1 MNETRRD
8 LLEKLK
14 RVLAAGVDR
23 PLKASGYR
31 KRGFRYLRPVANGLL
46 HVVEIERGR
55 FPPALDKTDFTASC
69 GAYLELVWLI
79 YPDRFDVGKP
89 QESCCL
95 VRSRI
100 GFLGLERLDTWWTI
114 KIADDD
120 AALGRMAEDLHRRF
134 VDQVL
139 PWLSRF
145 DSAQA
150 IGEYLVAPEK
160 AAGRIRYPYRE
171 IVQDAADL
179 RNAAIASFA
188 AKDYARST
196 ALLDMAA
203 STVGTERSKEMTA
216 DLRGRMERLSAQR
229 KAEHAKP

>member
-1 MNETRRD
+1 MNESRRE

-23 PLKASGYR
+23 PLKSAGYR

-55 FPPALDKTDFTASC
+55 FPAPDKTDFTASC

-79 YPDRFDVGKP
+79 YPDRFDIGKP

-100 GFLGLERLDTWWTI
+100 GFLGPERLDTWWTI

-120 AALGRMAEDLHRRF
+120 AALARIADDLHRRF
-134 VDQVL
+134 VDQAL

-150 IGEYLVAPEK
+150 IGEYLVAPGK

-179 RNAAIASFA
+179 RNAAIAYFA
-188 AKDYARST
+188 AKDYVRAT

-203 STVGTERSKEMTA
+203 STVGTVHSKEATA
-216 DLRGRMERLSAQR
+216 HLRERMERLNPQR
-229 KAEHAKP
+229 EAEHAKL